1 MEYYAKSAVLKLQEE
16 KRAKSAAYMQKIVE
30 NMPELLTESEKHEVH
45 KAIKDL
51 NNDKKDVHVT
61 LRQHLDDIVKYMADI
76 LQIRKRSWFLRL
88 ADFMI

>member
-51 NNDKKDVHVT
+51 NNDKNE
-61 LRQHLDDIVKYMADI
+61 ADANTEENSETT
-76 LQIRKRSWFLRL
+76 Q
-88 ADFMI
+88 D